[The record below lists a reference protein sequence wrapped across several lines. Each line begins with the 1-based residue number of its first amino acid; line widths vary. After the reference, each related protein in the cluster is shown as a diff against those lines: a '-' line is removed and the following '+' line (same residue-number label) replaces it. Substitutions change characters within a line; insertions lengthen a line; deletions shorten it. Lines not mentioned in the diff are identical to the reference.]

1 MTQLRGAFPA
11 HRRYAA
17 NSLGFRVSDATAKL
31 LLVDDDPEL
40 LQFLRE
46 ELEGAGHGCI
56 AVASGQDALLE
67 LRQQA
72 FALVVLD
79 WGLPDFN
86 GIEICRRLRSSGDT
100 TPVLMLTAHDALDE
114 RVAALDA
121 GADDFLTKPFELEE
135 LHARVRAQLRRQGY
149 AAQRDATSSLE
160 LGDLSIDLLRREVK
174 RGESA
179 INLSQREFDL
189 LVCLVQEAGTV
200 LPRQQI
206 LETVWG
212 HPFVGDPNALDVYM
226 GYLRRKLEQSGQPQL
241 LHTARGVGFMARVGD
256 IKP

>member
-1 MTQLRGAFPA
+1 MGSAGASVTE
-11 HRRYAA
+11 R
-17 NSLGFRVSDATAKL
+17 L
-31 LLVDDDPEL
+31 LVVDDDPDL
-40 LQFLRE
+40 LAFLLDD
-46 ELEGAGHGCI
+46 LEGEGWCCQG
-56 AVASGQDALLE
+56 VLNGQEALVK
-67 LRQQA
+67 LRQA
-72 FALVVLD
+72 SFALVVLD
-79 WGLPDFN
+79 WGLPDFD
-86 GIEICRRLRSSGDT
+86 GVEICRRLRSSGDT

-135 LHARVRAQLRRQGY
+135 LHARVRAQLRRHGY
-149 AAQRDATSSLE
+149 DSQRDATSSLE
-160 LGDLSIDLLRREVK
+160 LGDLSIDLISRDVK

-189 LVCLVQEAGTV
+189 LVCLVQEAGKV

-212 HPFVGDPNALDVYM
+212 APFVGDPNALDVYM
-226 GYLRRKLEQSGQPQL
+226 GYLRRKLERSGLPQL
-241 LHTARGVGFMARVGD
+241 LHTSRGVGFMARVGE

>member
-1 MTQLRGAFPA
+1 MDLAGASVTE
-11 HRRYAA
+11 R
-17 NSLGFRVSDATAKL
+17 L
-31 LLVDDDPEL
+31 LVVDDDPDL
-40 LQFLRE
+40 LAFLLDDLE
-46 ELEGAGHGCI
+46 EEGWCCQG
-56 AVASGQDALLE
+56 VLNGQEALVQ
-67 LRQQA
+67 LRQA
-72 FALVVLD
+72 SFALVVLD
-79 WGLPDFN
+79 WGLPDFD
-86 GIEICRRLRSSGDT
+86 GVEICRRLRSSGDT

-135 LHARVRAQLRRQGY
+135 LHARVRAQLRRHGY
-149 AAQRDATSSLE
+149 AAQRDATSNLE
-160 LGDLSIDLLRREVK
+160 LGDLSIDLIRREVK